1 LTVLLVVAA
10 AGFAFSIGAH
20 YTGAC
25 MGMPHALGAISARGA
40 LLLMAPLALVGATFA
55 SHGVEHTVAHQ
66 LLSGRSL
73 SVAGFV
79 VVVGIAFA
87 LTSAF
92 NALKIPTSTIQ
103 ILVFTVVG
111 TGLAAGVSVRWSTI
125 GTLAVIWVAAPPVAA
140 VLGYLFTKLLDRVPS
155 ISRGQ
160 PREPRRGGAQVA
172 RPGALARL
180 LDESGGWLG
189 VSLVA
194 VGALASFT
202 MGSNDVANATGSLV
216 ATRTYSPLVA
226 GLVGGVAIAV
236 GVLTWGR
243 PLLQRVAF
251 DIVTVDRSMA
261 TAAQLV
267 QAAVVLSA
275 VGFGFFTSMNQ
286 ALVGAMG
293 GSGLA
298 RGRSTVHADTLLG
311 IVRAWVVGAGAGIA
325 LGYGIT
331 RLVVAGVGNHTLVG

>member
-10 AGFAFSIGAH
+10 VGFAFSIGAH

-66 LLSGRSL
+66 LLTGRSL

-111 TGLAAGVSVRWSTI
+111 TGLAAGVSVHWSTI

-140 VLGYLFTKLLDRVPS
+140 VLGYLFTKLLDRLPS
-155 ISRGQ
+155 MSREE
-160 PREPRRGGAQVA
+160 PREPQRHGGQVA
-172 RPGALARL
+172 RPGALGRL

-194 VGALASFT
+194 VGGLASFT

-298 RGRSTVHADTLLG
+298 RGRSTVHAATLLG